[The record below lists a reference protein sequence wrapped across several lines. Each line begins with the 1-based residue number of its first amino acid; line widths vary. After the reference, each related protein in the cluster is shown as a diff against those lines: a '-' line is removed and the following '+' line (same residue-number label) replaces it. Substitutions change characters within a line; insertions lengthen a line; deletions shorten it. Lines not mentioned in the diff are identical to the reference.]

1 MQEEND
7 AGKAELIERLEQA
20 HELLGGA
27 LSLLKKEKVKALV
40 KSPSASKGKPTK
52 RAMDF
57 STPIRAFIKR
67 HGSGLSGPKKFTLLV
82 AYLTKGETT
91 KEISLAEIEKHWNKM
106 TAKSL
111 LSMKFNRFY
120 SSQAKDNDWVNA
132 GKTGSY
138 NLRPSWKDVFDE

>member
-1 MQEEND
+1 MQKEND
-7 AGKAELIERLEQA
+7 AGRAELIERLEQA
-20 HELLGGA
+20 HEWLGGA
-27 LSLLKKEKVKALV
+27 LSLLKKEKRETPIKN
-40 KSPSASKGKPTK
+40 SSASKVKPTK
-52 RAMDF
+52 RALDF
-57 STPIRAFIKR
+57 STPIRAFVKR

-106 TAKSL
+106 TAKNL
-111 LSMKFNRFY
+111 LAMKFNRFY

-138 NLRPSWKDVFDE
+138 NLRPSWKDAFDE